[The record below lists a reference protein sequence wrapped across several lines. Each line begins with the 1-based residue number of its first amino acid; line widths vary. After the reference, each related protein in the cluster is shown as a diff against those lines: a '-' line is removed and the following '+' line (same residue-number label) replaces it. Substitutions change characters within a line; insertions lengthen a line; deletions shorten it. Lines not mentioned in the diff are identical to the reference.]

1 MTDSEPLT
9 AGSVTDVTAQAS
21 GAQSESLK
29 QLNRRDVTVTVSQPG
44 RDVPRRADG
53 AGDSA
58 RGPPGRR
65 GVTGNRASNL
75 KNDSRTHD

>member
-53 AGDSA
+53 AGEGPTGPA
-58 RGPPGRR
+58 RRDWQPGPATPRQH
-65 GVTGNRASNL
+65 VT
-75 KNDSRTHD
+75 